1 MPVQRKVLFQ
11 WIGFYENHGGEWLKD
26 FPWRECSFH
35 WSGAMT
41 DSDVLGAASS
51 VFHDVYLQNE
61 ATELWA
67 GSGTWTPEIWG
78 ALIAPT
84 AIHELRHLYQRK
96 KMGLLIYA
104 MLALPVI
111 RCVTLEKDAA
121 AVAEQAE
128 KIITEECD
136 RLAMEMCN
144 QKWKR
149 ETDAEQSGM
158 PSDSNFIIKKKEE
171 YESS

>member
-67 GSGTWTPEIWG
+67 GSGTWNPEIWG

-104 MLALPVI
+104 MLALPGI
-111 RCVTLEKDAA
+111 RCFTLERDAA
-121 AVAEQAE
+121 AVAGQAE
-128 KIITEECD
+128 KPLRRNVTGLPWRCATRSGSG
-136 RLAMEMCN
+136 RLTLNSRGCHP
-144 QKWKR
+144 
-149 ETDAEQSGM
+149 TV
-158 PSDSNFIIKKKEE
+158 I
-171 YESS
+171 SS